1 MAWWDKHSEIP
12 YQSKN
17 FQKIINFYLFN
28 CPVIFP
34 QKKSS
39 KRVSQ
44 RGLSFEERGITDSR
58 LRKLLSEMKN
68 ASASGA
74 LMYRAV
80 DVAQS
85 DNFTQIE
92 QSYNADDLNFE
103 MVLFI
108 ENSGLKK
115 TKTIFYAIRNALA
128 HGSFSVSGTGQ
139 KRIYCLENRKDN
151 MLKARIRLREKTLL
165 KWIKLV
171 EKPESWK
178 KQKSKKKSKEKILAL
193 A

>member
-1 MAWWDKHSEIP
+1 M
-12 YQSKN
+12 
-17 FQKIINFYLFN
+17 
-28 CPVIFP
+28 
-34 QKKSS
+34 
-39 KRVSQ
+39 
-44 RGLSFEERGITDSR
+44 
-58 LRKLLSEMKN
+58 RKLLSEMKN

-139 KRIYCLENRKDN
+139 KEYIVLRIERTIC
-151 MLKARIRLREKTLL
+151 
-165 KWIKLV
+165 
-171 EKPESWK
+171 
-178 KQKSKKKSKEKILAL
+178 
-193 A
+193 